1 MINLIGECVNAI
13 IETQI
18 LLSNYELTWIIVFGI
33 FGFAMLGLSQTYGIT
48 YTC

>member
-1 MINLIGECVNAI
+1 MINLIGECVNPI

-18 LLSNYELTWIIVFGI
+18 LISNYELTWIVFWGI